1 MTMCGKLLQWL
12 DKRFFLVG
20 MVVAIAL
27 AAAYPN
33 AGAKGGALQ
42 SRVTSGWV
50 AVCIIFF
57 LSGWSLKTR
66 ELVKAALYCKLNSVV
81 QIFNLAFVPLVIYGL
96 VSALYLTP
104 LDDKLLKGL
113 LISSCLPTTVSM
125 CVVLTKTAGGNDA
138 AAIFNAAFGNLLGI
152 FVTPLLILLLVGD
165 ESSLA
170 LSDVLLKLTL
180 KILVPLAVGQFVQ
193 YGVKGARQYYTGH
206 KSRFK
211 RMQES
216 LLLW

>member
-1 MTMCGKLLQWL
+1 M
-12 DKRFFLVG
+12 
-20 MVVAIAL
+20 
-27 AAAYPN
+27 
-33 AGAKGGALQ
+33 
-42 SRVTSGWV
+42 
-50 AVCIIFF
+50 
-57 LSGWSLKTR
+57 
-66 ELVKAALYCKLNSVV
+66 V

-165 ESSLA
+165 ESNLA
-170 LSDVLLKLTL
+170 LTDVLLKLTL
-180 KILVPLAVGQFVQ
+180 KILVPLAVGQGVQ
-193 YGVKGARQYYTGH
+193 YGVQGAREFYTAN

>member
-1 MTMCGKLLQWL
+1 MTMCGNLLQWL

-20 MVVAIAL
+20 MVAAIAL

-165 ESSLA
+165 ESNLA
-170 LSDVLLKLTL
+170 LTDVLLKLTL
-180 KILVPLAVGQFVQ
+180 KILVPLAVGQCVQ
-193 YGVKGARQYYTGH
+193 YGVQGAREFYTTN

>member
-1 MTMCGKLLQWL
+1 MCGELSLLQWL

-27 AAAYPN
+27 AAAYPD

-42 SRVTSGWV
+42 SNRT
-50 AVCIIFF
+50 
-57 LSGWSLKTR
+57 T
-66 ELVKAALYCKLNSVV
+66 
-81 QIFNLAFVPLVIYGL
+81 
-96 VSALYLTP
+96 
-104 LDDKLLKGL
+104 LDEKLLKGL

-152 FVTPLLILLLVGD
+152 FVTPLSILLLVGD

-170 LSDVLLKLTL
+170 LTDVLLKLTL
-180 KILVPLAVGQFVQ
+180 KILVPLAVGQCVQ
-193 YGVKGARQYYTGH
+193 YFVPGARGYYTSH
-206 KSRFK
+206 KPRFK
-211 RMQES
+211 RAQES